1 MRKFLHSKLFL
12 GILYVLCFISI
23 ELLFRWFNLFNIYDA
38 HVVRILIFSLSVS
51 LGIFVVSSLLPK
63 KSQLFLLNFS
73 LFFLA
78 FIALTQVSYRL
89 YMNANYSFRLF
100 FSMASRVNDYA
111 TDFTKYIKIENCIVF
126 IPFIVFLIVSIKLSK
141 HFKEKYHW
149 KKLILPTVL
158 VFAIHYIGILS
169 LNWFNQDTLP
179 IKVSELYDNPYIAD
193 LSLNQLGL
201 SRFIIRDTRN
211 LLLGTK
217 ESEEIIEIIPEEV
230 IIISEPSYERVIDD
244 QAWIEKMNNESNETI
259 RIIDEYLMNRPITP
273 RNEYTG
279 IFKDK
284 NLVYIM
290 VEAFDFMAID
300 EQLTPTLYKL
310 TQDGFFFD
318 HFFSPQYSCAT
329 GESEFIGLTSL
340 IPRTGICSPNTYTNN
355 TYNTSIFNL
364 FNKEGYFSSSYH
376 NYSDKFYQR
385 TDLHVNLGS
394 TKFYNNDDLDIKTLK
409 GWPSDVNLMEEAFK
423 IYGTQEKFFSYIIT
437 SSTHFPYD
445 IDSTLG
451 NRYIEQI
458 SSIYP
463 DLPMNVMRYKSKAM
477 ELDKS
482 IETLINLLTAQGILD
497 DTVIIL
503 YGDHFPLKTEKQ
515 VFLDYGDPY
524 QNRSQGF
531 NMNILPM
538 IIYNSEVKGSQI
550 SKVSSTFDLVPTI
563 ANLFDLDY
571 DPRFYFGVDIFDTT
585 QERVVPYASL
595 SWNNEFGAYSV
606 SSAKFFPFDENNT
619 LTQDEITRIS
629 KIIKQNSDISYR
641 LLKNDYFSYR

>member
-1 MRKFLHSKLFL
+1 MRKFLNSKLFL

-23 ELLFRWFNLFNIYDA
+23 ELLFRWFNQFNIYDA

-63 KSQLFLLNFS
+63 KSQLFFLNFS

-111 TDFTKYIKIENCIVF
+111 SDFTKYIKIENCIVF
-126 IPFIVFLIVSIKLSK
+126 IPFILFLVFSIKQSK
-141 HFKEKYHW
+141 HNTEKYQW
-149 KKLILPTVL
+149 KKLIIPTIL
-158 VFAIHYIGILS
+158 VFVIHFVGILS

-179 IKVSELYDNPYIAD
+179 IKVRELYDNPYIAD

-217 ESEEIIEIIPEEV
+217 ETEEVIEIIPEEV
-230 IIISEPSYERVIDD
+230 IIISEPSYERIIDD
-244 QAWIEKMNNESNETI
+244 TAWMDKMNNESNETI
-259 RIIDEYLMNRPITP
+259 KIIDEYLMNRPITP

-279 IFKDK
+279 LFKDK

-355 TYNTSIFNL
+355 TYKTSIFNL
-364 FNKEGYFSSSYH
+364 FNKEGYYSSSYH

-394 TKFYNNDDLDIKTLK
+394 TKFYNNDDLEIKTLK

-423 IYGTQEKFFSYIIT
+423 KYGTQDKFFSYIIT

-482 IETLINLLTAQGILD
+482 IETLINLLSAQGILD

-524 QNRSQGF
+524 QNRNQGF

-538 IIYNSEVKGSQI
+538 IIYNSEVKGTQI

>member
-1 MRKFLHSKLFL
+1 MFKFKNNQFLF
-12 GILYVLCFISI
+12 GFLYVLCFIGI
-23 ELLFRWFNLFNIYDA
+23 ELLFRWFNLFNLYDV
-38 HVVRILIFSLSVS
+38 HVVRIILFSLSIS

-63 KSQLFLLNFS
+63 KLKVFVLNFS
-73 LFFLA
+73 LYFLA

-100 FSMASRVNDYA
+100 FSMASRVDDYA
-111 TDFTKYIKIENCIVF
+111 NDFARYIKIESMF
-126 IPFIVFLIVSIKLSK
+126 VFLPAIIFTIISWYQRDSLKLNTKWKSLIV
-141 HFKEKYHW
+141 
-149 KKLILPTVL
+149 PTIMVVVL
-158 VFAIHYIGILS
+158 HGFGLWS

-179 IKVSELYDNPYIAD
+179 IKASELYDNPYIAD

-211 LLLGTK
+211 LIMGTK
-217 ESEEIIEIIPEEV
+217 DSEEIIEVIPEDI
-230 IIISEPSYERVIDD
+230 IIISEPSYERIIDD
-244 QAWIEKMNNESNETI
+244 SLWIEKMNNESNETI
-259 RIIDEYLMNRPITP
+259 RGIDEYLMNRTITP
-273 RNEYTG
+273 KNEYTG

-300 EQLTPTLYKL
+300 EKLTPTLYKL
-310 TQDGFFFD
+310 TQDGFYFD

-340 IPRTGICSPNTYTNN
+340 VPRTGICSPNTYVNN

-364 FNKEGYFSSSYH
+364 FNNAGYFSSSYH

-385 TDLHVNLGS
+385 TELHQNLGS
-394 TKFYNNDDLDIKTLK
+394 TYFYNNDDLDIKTLK

-423 IYGTQEKFFSYIIT
+423 IYGQSDKFFSYIIT

-445 IDSTLG
+445 LDSTLG
-451 NRYIEQI
+451 NRYLDEI

-463 DLPMNVMRYKSKAM
+463 DLPLNVQRYKSKAM

-482 IETLINLLTAQGILD
+482 IETLIRLLDEQGILE
-497 DTVIIL
+497 DTVLIL

-515 VFLDYGDPY
+515 IFLDYGDPY
-524 QNRSQGF
+524 NNRARGF
-531 NMNILPM
+531 NINILPM
-538 IIYNSEVKGSQI
+538 IIYNSEVQGDQRSTI
-550 SKVSSTFDLVPTI
+550 SSTFDLVPTI

-571 DPRFYFGVDIFDTT
+571 DPRLYFGIDMFDTN

-595 SWNNEFGAYSV
+595 NWNNQYGSYSV
-606 SSAKFFPFDENNT
+606 SSAKFFPFDENDT
-619 LTQDEITRIS
+619 MSSEEIVRIS

-641 LLKNDYFSYR
+641 ILKNDYFSYR

>member
-1 MRKFLHSKLFL
+1 MRKFLNSKLFL

-100 FSMASRVNDYA
+100 FSMVSRVNDYA
-111 TDFTKYIKIENCIVF
+111 SDFTKYIKLENCIVF
-126 IPFIVFLIVSIKLSK
+126 IPFIIFLVFSIKLSK
-141 HFKEKYHW
+141 NHTEKLNW
-149 KKLILPTVL
+149 KKLIFPTVL
-158 VFAIHYIGILS
+158 VFVVHFVGILS
-169 LNWFNQDTLP
+169 LNWFNQETLP
-179 IKVSELYDNPYIAD
+179 IKVRELYDNPYIAD

-230 IIISEPSYERVIDD
+230 VVISEPSYERVIDD
-244 QAWIEKMNNESNETI
+244 QAWIDKMNNESNETI
-259 RIIDEYLMNRPITP
+259 KIIDEYLMNRPITP

-279 IFKDK
+279 LFKNK

-300 EQLTPTLYKL
+300 ELLTPTLYKMS
-310 TQDGFFFD
+310 QDGFYFD

-355 TYNTSIFNL
+355 TYKTSIFNL
-364 FNKEGYFSSSYH
+364 FNEEGYFSSSYH

-385 TDLHVNLGS
+385 TELHVNLGS
-394 TKFYNNDDLDIKTLK
+394 TKFYNNDDLEIKTLK

-423 IYGTQEKFFSYIIT
+423 VYGNQEKFFSYIIT

-458 SSIYP
+458 SAIYP

-482 IETLINLLTAQGILD
+482 IETLMNLLDAQGILD

-524 QNRSQGF
+524 KNRSQGF

-538 IIYNSEVKGSQI
+538 IIYNTEVKGSQI

-595 SWNNEFGAYSV
+595 SWNNELGAYSV
-606 SSAKFFPFDENNT
+606 ASAKFFPFDENNT
-619 LTQDEITRIS
+619 LTQEEITRIS

>member
-1 MRKFLHSKLFL
+1 MRKFLNSKLFL

-73 LFFLA
+73 LFFLS

-111 TDFTKYIKIENCIVF
+111 SDFTKYIKLENCIVF
-126 IPFIVFLIVSIKLSK
+126 IPFIIFLVFSIKLSK
-141 HFKEKYHW
+141 NHTEKLNW
-149 KKLILPTVL
+149 KKLIFPTVL
-158 VFAIHYIGILS
+158 VFVVHFVGILS
-169 LNWFNQDTLP
+169 LNWFNQETLP
-179 IKVSELYDNPYIAD
+179 IKVRELYDNPYIAD

-230 IIISEPSYERVIDD
+230 VVISEPSYERVIDD
-244 QAWIEKMNNESNETI
+244 QAWIDKMNNESNETI
-259 RIIDEYLMNRPITP
+259 KIIDEYLMNRPITP

-279 IFKDK
+279 LFKNK

-300 EQLTPTLYKL
+300 EQLTPTLYKMS
-310 TQDGFFFD
+310 QDGFYFD

-355 TYNTSIFNL
+355 TYKTSIFNL
-364 FNKEGYFSSSYH
+364 FNEEGYFSSSYH

-385 TDLHVNLGS
+385 TELHVNLGS
-394 TKFYNNDDLDIKTLK
+394 TKFYNNDDLEIKTLK

-423 IYGTQEKFFSYIIT
+423 VYGNQEKFFSYIIT

-458 SSIYP
+458 SAIYP

-482 IETLINLLTAQGILD
+482 IETLMNLLDAQGILD

-524 QNRSQGF
+524 KNRSQGF

-595 SWNNEFGAYSV
+595 SWNNELGAYSV
-606 SSAKFFPFDENNT
+606 ASAKFFPFDENNT
-619 LTQDEITRIS
+619 LTQEEITRIS

>member
-1 MRKFLHSKLFL
+1 M
-12 GILYVLCFISI
+12 
-23 ELLFRWFNLFNIYDA
+23 
-38 HVVRILIFSLSVS
+38 
-51 LGIFVVSSLLPK
+51 
-63 KSQLFLLNFS
+63 
-73 LFFLA
+73 
-78 FIALTQVSYRL
+78 
-89 YMNANYSFRLF
+89 
-100 FSMASRVNDYA
+100 
-111 TDFTKYIKIENCIVF
+111 
-126 IPFIVFLIVSIKLSK
+126 
-141 HFKEKYHW
+141 
-149 KKLILPTVL
+149 L
-158 VFAIHYIGILS
+158 VFVIHYVGILS
-169 LNWFNQDTLP
+169 LDWFNQDTLP
-179 IKVSELYDNPYIAD
+179 IKVKELYDNPYIAD

-230 IIISEPSYERVIDD
+230 IIISEPSYERVFDD
-244 QAWIEKMNNESNETI
+244 TAWIEKMNNESNETI
-259 RIIDEYLMNRPITP
+259 KLIDEYLMNRPITP
-273 RNEYTG
+273 KNEYTG
-279 IFKDK
+279 LFKNK

-318 HFFSPQYSCAT
+318 HFFSPQFSCAT

-355 TYNTSIFNL
+355 TYKTSIFNL
-364 FNKEGYFSSSYH
+364 FNNEGYFSSSYH

-394 TKFYNNDDLDIKTLK
+394 TKFYNNDDLEIKTLK

-423 IYGTQEKFFSYIIT
+423 IYGNQEKFFSYIIT

-445 IDSTLG
+445 VDSTLG
-451 NRYIEQI
+451 NRYIDQI
-458 SSIYP
+458 SALYP

-482 IETLINLLTAQGILD
+482 IETLINLLDSQGILD

-524 QNRSQGF
+524 QNRNQGF

-538 IIYNSEVKGSQI
+538 IIYNSEVKGTQI

-585 QERVVPYASL
+585 QERFVPYASL
-595 SWNNEFGAYSV
+595 SWNNEYGAYSV
-606 SSAKFFPFDENNT
+606 ASAKFYPYDENNT
-619 LTQDEITRIS
+619 LTQDEISRIS

>member
-1 MRKFLHSKLFL
+1 MRKFLNSKLFL

-23 ELLFRWFNLFNIYDA
+23 ELLFRWFNQFNIYDA

-111 TDFTKYIKIENCIVF
+111 SDFTKYIKIENCVVF
-126 IPFIVFLIVSIKLSK
+126 IPFILFLVYSIKQSK
-141 HFKEKYHW
+141 YHTEKYNW
-149 KKLILPTVL
+149 KKLIIPTIL
-158 VFAIHYIGILS
+158 VFVIHFVGILS

-179 IKVSELYDNPYIAD
+179 IKVRELYDNPYIAD

-230 IIISEPSYERVIDD
+230 VVISEPSYERVIDD
-244 QAWIEKMNNESNETI
+244 QAWIDKMNNESNETI
-259 RIIDEYLMNRPITP
+259 KIIDEYLMNRPITP

-279 IFKDK
+279 LFKNK

-310 TQDGFFFD
+310 TQDGFYFD

-340 IPRTGICSPNTYTNN
+340 IPRTGICSPNTYTSN
-355 TYNTSIFNL
+355 TYKTSIFNL

-385 TDLHVNLGS
+385 TELHVNLGS
-394 TKFYNNDDLDIKTLK
+394 TKFYNNDDLEIKTLK

-458 SSIYP
+458 SSLYP

-477 ELDKS
+477 ELDKA
-482 IETLINLLTAQGILD
+482 IETLINQLESQGILD

-503 YGDHFPLKTEKQ
+503 YGDHFPLKTDKQ

-538 IIYNSEVKGSQI
+538 IIYNSEVKGTQI

-571 DPRFYFGVDIFDTT
+571 DPRLYFGVDIFDTT

-595 SWNNEFGAYSV
+595 SWNNEYGAYSV

-619 LTQDEITRIS
+619 LTQEEITRIS
-629 KIIKQNSDISYR
+629 KIVKQNSDISYR
-641 LLKNDYFSYR
+641 ILKNDYFSYR